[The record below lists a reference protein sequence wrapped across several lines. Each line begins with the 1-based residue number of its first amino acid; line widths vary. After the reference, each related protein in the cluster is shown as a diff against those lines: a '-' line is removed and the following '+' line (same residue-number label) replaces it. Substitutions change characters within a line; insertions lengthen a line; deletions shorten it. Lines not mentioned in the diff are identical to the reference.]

1 MTDCRHILEQQLSD
15 HPPELDVASATILYE
30 DGDLN
35 DLMYAASERRKATV
49 PGNTISYLVDRNVNY
64 TNVCTI
70 NCQFCSFY
78 RPPGHS
84 ESYTLSY
91 EQISQKVIELE
102 QIGGSRILMQGGVN
116 PELPLQWYIDL
127 IIHLRRHHPNISLD
141 CFSPIEIE
149 GISDVCGLPT
159 KEVLLS
165 LQAVGLHGLPGGGAE
180 MLVDEVRF
188 SVSPKKGS
196 SDNWIRI
203 MREAQEIGLITSATN
218 VYGFGESYMQR
229 IEHMAAVRD
238 LQKQSLEDGLLGF
251 GSYISWPV
259 MLENNALGSRNSGR
273 NMNELETGV
282 VEYLRHVSISRLFF
296 HNIRHIQASW
306 PTMGM
311 DVAQMAIFAG
321 ADDLG
326 STMMEEN
333 VVSSS
338 GSTKSEASESEL
350 RRVITEAGY
359 SAVKRDSEYNIID
372 VSVETNIASMSS

>member
-1 MTDCRHILEQQLSD
+1 
-15 HPPELDVASATILYE
+15 
-30 DGDLN
+30 
-35 DLMYAASERRKATV
+35 
-49 PGNTISYLVDRNVNY
+49 
-64 TNVCTI
+64 
-70 NCQFCSFY
+70 
-78 RPPGHS
+78 
-84 ESYTLSY
+84 
-91 EQISQKVIELE
+91 
-102 QIGGSRILMQGGVN
+102 MQGGVN
-116 PELPLQWYIDL
+116 PELPLEWYIDL
-127 IIHLRRHHPNISLD
+127 IIYLRRHHPNISLD

-165 LQAVGLHGLPGGGAE
+165 LQAAGLHGLPGGGAE

-218 VYGFGESYMQR
+218 VFGFGESYMQR

-259 MLENNALGSRNSGR
+259 MLENNALGSRNNGR
-273 NMNELETGV
+273 NMNELGTGA

-296 HNIRHIQASW
+296 HNISHIQASW

-359 SAVKRDSEYNIID
+359 TAVKRDSEYNIID